1 MVGTNLELESKPEA
15 VSPTPSATACYP
27 LPAVNKREEKM
38 NKIII
43 TLSALFSITAVA
55 QDVPNTFQPGSPIV
69 ASEVN
74 ENFQSVK
81 SRIDVLEAQLQTIID
96 VVGSANSGA
105 PQIVGFTER
114 AVFGGLGLSAGK
126 SMCQSVDVD
135 SHVCSLEE
143 LTQASSYSA
152 LSNADAMVLYNAS
165 VDKNLCSNFSV
176 FTSNAGVFI
185 QEVPER
191 LISANGNGV
200 IGVTDNSS
208 SAALIESISSFNIET
223 CYGYDLGEPA
233 QLNRYNTCGTVI
245 AFNPC
250 NTALQAACCK

>member
-1 MVGTNLELESKPEA
+1 
-15 VSPTPSATACYP
+15 
-27 LPAVNKREEKM
+27 M

-96 VVGSANSGA
+96 VVGSANSDA

-165 VDKNLCSNFSV
+165 VDKNLCSNFREII
-176 FTSNAGVFI
+176 TRAAGVFI

-191 LISANGNGV
+191 LFPANG
-200 IGVTDNSS
+200 IGNIAVTDNSS
-208 SAALIESISSFNIET
+208 SAALIKSISSFNNDT
-223 CYGYDLGEPA
+223 CDGYGLREPA
-233 QLNRYNTCGTVI
+233 QLNRYNTCGTQIV
-245 AFNPC
+245 FNPC

>member
-1 MVGTNLELESKPEA
+1 
-15 VSPTPSATACYP
+15 
-27 LPAVNKREEKM
+27 M

-55 QDVPNTFQPGSPIV
+55 HDLPNTFQAGQPIL

-74 ENFQSVK
+74 DNFEEVD
-81 SRIDVLEAQLQTIID
+81 SRIDVIEAQLQTIID
-96 VVGSANSGA
+96 VVGSANSDA

-126 SMCQSVDVD
+126 SMCQSVDVN

-165 VDKNLCSNFSV
+165 VDKNLCSNFSALT
-176 FTSNAGVFI
+176 TSAVGVFI
-185 QEVPER
+185 QEVTER
-191 LISANGNGV
+191 LNPANTYGLIS
-200 IGVTDNSS
+200 VTDNSS

-245 AFNPC
+245 VFNPC

>member
-1 MVGTNLELESKPEA
+1 
-15 VSPTPSATACYP
+15 
-27 LPAVNKREEKM
+27 M

-43 TLSALFSITAVA
+43 TLSALISITAVA

-74 ENFQSVK
+74 ENFQSLK
-81 SRIDVLEAQLQTIID
+81 NRIDVLEAQLQTIID
-96 VVGSANSGA
+96 VVGSANSDA

-114 AVFGGLGLSAGK
+114 AVFGGLGLIAGK

-165 VDKNLCSNFSV
+165 VDKNLCSNFSQPG
-176 FTSNAGVFI
+176 SDAGVFI
-185 QEVPER
+185 SEVPER
-191 LISANGNGV
+191 LIPVNRFGN
-200 IGVTDNSS
+200 ISVTDNSS
-208 SAALIESISSFNIET
+208 SAALIKSISSFHYDT
-223 CYGYDLGEPA
+223 CSSSGLTEPA
-233 QLNRYNTCGTVI
+233 QLNRYNTCGTQI
-245 AFNPC
+245 LFTPC